1 MIITVLVACVAVV
14 AHLANPYGV
23 WLSIWL
29 LCFGISCAYNPDM
42 EINTTTD
49 EETIKTLINIWNHIY
64 DIETAKGLSTK
75 EATATTTT
83 IMNQLIDNQ
92 K

>member
-1 MIITVLVACVAVV
+1 
-14 AHLANPYGV
+14 
-23 WLSIWL
+23 
-29 LCFGISCAYNPDM
+29 M

>member
-1 MIITVLVACVAVV
+1 MFTVLVGCVAVV
-14 AHLANPYGV
+14 ALLAKPYATR
-23 WLSIWL
+23 LSIGS
-29 LCFGISCAYNPDM
+29 LCFGISCAYTSGM

-75 EATATTTT
+75 EATATTTS
-83 IMNQLIDNQ
+83 IMNQLIDKQ